1 MQTTTPRI
9 VLGFS
14 PEDQSWLRRSSIDV
28 PRFWAPGAT
37 VAPMVGD
44 VLRIGGRQFLIKGR
58 LWEQDAEG
66 VVLRLMLSS
75 AHAQSDTVFGES
87 LG

>member
-1 MQTTTPRI
+1 MQAPSPRI

-14 PEDQSWLRRSSIDV
+14 PEDQAWIRRSSIEV
-28 PRFWAPGAT
+28 PRFWAPGAS
-37 VAPMVGD
+37 VAPLVGD
-44 VLRIGGRQFLIKGR
+44 VLRVGGRQFLIKGR

-66 VVLRLMLSS
+66 IVLRLMLSS
-75 AHAQSDTVFGES
+75 AYAQSDTVFGDS